1 MQGVFT
7 LITARRRLDP
17 ECHEI
22 RVQQGKY
29 RAAVKPTLSI
39 HSLGITE
46 VHIVKVPRRAG
57 AMGAVSD
64 AHTHTHI
71 QMFFLFTMSVK
82 GLGGISGLVA

>member
-29 RAAVKPTLSI
+29 RAAVKPTLSV
-39 HSLGITE
+39 HALGITE
-46 VHIVKVPRRAG
+46 VYIVKVPKQAG
-57 AMGAVSD
+57 AMGAVS
-64 AHTHTHI
+64 TVL
-71 QMFFLFTMSVK
+71 Q
-82 GLGGISGLVA
+82 